1 MEHTIIDMAG
11 KILTPMNHL
20 SSLTRRTAH
29 KLVKIIKNK
38 HHKWQPMHC
47 RTQRDVGSSNA
58 REAREGTGGIFSRKL
73 IKPSADP

>member
-1 MEHTIIDMAG
+1 MEHTVIDMAG

-38 HHKWQPMHC
+38 HHKWQLCTEEH
-47 RTQRDVGSSNA
+47 
-58 REAREGTGGIFSRKL
+58 REMWEAAMQEKQEGTGGIFSRKL
-73 IKPSADP
+73 IKPSVDP